1 MSVLGQVMIEIILV
15 IAMAIMA
22 RKGHGRGRRRPM
34 GRYIRGNID
43 LDVDLGALAA
53 KTIVALAMQQT
64 VTERTLVSSIVMQWS
79 MIGKTIADNQG
90 PIMVGVAHSDYTAAE
105 IEAWLENTTT
115 WAEANQIGREISSR
129 KIRRVGVFPEGGAS
143 LSTQVLNDG
152 KPVKTK
158 LNWILNAGQTLD
170 VWAYNNGSAAL
181 ATTTPNV
188 VVSGHANLWPR

>member
-1 MSVLGQVMIEIILV
+1 MLELAAILITLV
-15 IAMAIMA
+15 IMA
-22 RKGHGRGRRRPM
+22 RKGRSGGRRRPM

-43 LDVDLGALAA
+43 LDVALGTLAA
-53 KTIVALAMQQT
+53 KTLIALAMQQT
-64 VTERTLVSSIVMQWS
+64 VTERSLISSIVLQWS
-79 MIGKTIADNQG
+79 LIGKTIADNQG

-105 IEAWLENTTT
+105 IEAWVENTTT
-115 WAEANQIGREISSR
+115 WAESDLVGREISGR
-129 KIRRVGVFPEGGAS
+129 KIRRVGVFPEGGQS

-181 ATTTPNV
+181 ATTDPNV

>member
-1 MSVLGQVMIEIILV
+1 MIELILL
-15 IAMAIMA
+15 IAMAMMA
-22 RKGHGRGRRRPM
+22 RKGRSGGRRRPM

-43 LDVDLGALAA
+43 LDVALGTLAA
-53 KTIVALAMQQT
+53 KTLTALAMQQT
-64 VTERTLVSSIVMQWS
+64 VTERSLISSIVCQWS
-79 MIGKTIADNQG
+79 LIGKTVADNQG

-115 WAEANQIGREISSR
+115 WAEADQVGREIAGR
-129 KIRRVGVFPEGGAS
+129 KIRRIGVFNEDVTLA
-143 LSTQVLNDG
+143 TQVLNG
-152 KPVKTK
+152 GRPVKTK

-181 ATTTPNV
+181 ATTDPNV